1 MQPHLLAHVSALQMA
16 VVAQVAALLPI
27 QVQFPSPL
35 GAQQSL
41 ASSLRVV
48 TAVAAS
54 AAAITA
60 VRVVSGKQLA
70 SRR

>member
-16 VVAQVAALLPI
+16 AVAQVVALLPI
-27 QVQFPSPL
+27 QVQFLSPL

-48 TAVAAS
+48 TAVTAS

>member
-1 MQPHLLAHVSALQMA
+1 MA

-41 ASSLRVV
+41 ASSHRVV
-48 TAVAAS
+48 TAVTAS

-60 VRVVSGKQLA
+60 VHVVSGKQLA
-70 SRR
+70 LRR